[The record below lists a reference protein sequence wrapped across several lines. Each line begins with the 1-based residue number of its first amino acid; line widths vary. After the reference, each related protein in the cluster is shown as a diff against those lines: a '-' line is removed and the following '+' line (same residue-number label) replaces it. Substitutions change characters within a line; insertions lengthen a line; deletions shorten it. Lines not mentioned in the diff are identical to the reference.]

1 MPALTLR
8 NRYPA
13 SKKWY
18 ALHLSWGFRC
28 VRLTAFLRQTMD
40 FVKFLGI
47 VIILFCGFLT
57 SKAFFRGFA
66 QPSRLLSEAEAC
78 HGSKVVAP
86 PYFSSANMFCSL
98 SFDLKMGMLTRR
110 YPSLYDACAG
120 RLHTQSGSMDHDQC
134 SSGILS
140 IIVEAK
146 LTMQQGLLWVRLGRL
161 NVF

>member
-28 VRLTAFLRQTMD
+28 VRLTAFPRQTMD

-66 QPSRLLSEAEAC
+66 PPSRLLSEAEGMSWEQRSGA
-78 HGSKVVAP
+78 ALIQLR
-86 PYFSSANMFCSL
+86 NMLCSL
-98 SFDLKMGMLTRR
+98 SFDLKKGMLTRR

-140 IIVEAK
+140 IIVEAR